1 MSQGRGETRVR
12 ATKSSADRRGRRL
25 VVAPHLNPHSAM
37 QLTGPVT
44 PPFRGGGADT
54 AFSFAKGSDDDVRLK
69 RSKKRGRREEMSKQ
83 LAKANTP
90 PSLPPS
96 LPLSSFLR
104 PHSLDRPGVRCSPR
118 RASGKRIDMC
128 REDERTWTG
137 KEVTEGGRGRASIA
151 ARGGRK
157 GEEKGMKSCCG
168 VGFSR
173 YGRKHKRG

>member
-1 MSQGRGETRVR
+1 
-12 ATKSSADRRGRRL
+12 
-25 VVAPHLNPHSAM
+25 
-37 QLTGPVT
+37 
-44 PPFRGGGADT
+44 
-54 AFSFAKGSDDDVRLK
+54 
-69 RSKKRGRREEMSKQ
+69 MSKQ

-96 LPLSSFLR
+96 PSLSLPSSFLR

-168 VGFSR
+168 VGVLKIR
-173 YGRKHKRG
+173 QKA